1 MEGALLMKKTL
12 ILATIIVFA
21 GCFPGLLAQKR
32 VVHISELHNS
42 HWYSQWADVEGFVL
56 IDDQT
61 NQLYQPNLFRE
72 GVQVMEGWP
81 VSFSGASNRGGIY
94 ADLDDDPEMEVIYNI
109 SSKTYALNMDG
120 TDVAGWP
127 KQVASTAEYDAPAF
141 GDIDGDGYDEIVI
154 SCVQPGTQNSGKIYA
169 FERDGTAVTGF
180 PVTTPGGP
188 TRTPVLAHL
197 DNNGSLEI
205 IVELRSYP
213 DGKVCVFH
221 GDGTIMNGWPQN
233 MDYIPASAPAVGDIT
248 GDGIPEIVAESY
260 YQVWAFHTDGSVVE
274 GFPYI
279 PAGSGRVFSYSTPVL
294 ADFDNDG
301 LREIVVGD
309 HNLSSGNGAIHVI
322 KNNGTVYPGWPR
334 FTQQWIY
341 GPASVA
347 DIDGDGSLDVLVGD
361 QVLSGS
367 PASKVYGWKSD
378 GTNLAGFPI
387 GPIWSVNCQIIVADL
402 DGDGLVELMFDDNT
416 GSGIINGYNHD
427 GTMMAGWPISV
438 TGSSFFCNPFVF
450 DVEGNGTLNISAN
463 SYDSNSLKTFLYLW
477 ETEVTFNPD
486 LAILPV
492 LGYNVRHTGVYGEY
506 SNPTVSINENSVQES
521 FSVNCSPNPCRD
533 ETSVNFFSEKAG
545 NVRLLL
551 FDNWGVVVKDF
562 SYETPESGNQK
573 INLNV
578 SGIKP
583 GVYFVN
589 TIIDESKTGYCK
601 IVKL

>member
-1 MEGALLMKKTL
+1 MKNKLLYAAIL
-12 ILATIIVFA
+12 VFSGSIILAN
-21 GCFPGLLAQKR
+21 AQKR
-32 VVHISELHNS
+32 VVRNSELPEPEKM
-42 HWYSQWADVEGFVL
+42 SQWADVEGFVL
-56 IDDQT
+56 IDDQIH
-61 NQLYQPNLFRE
+61 QPFQPNQFRE

-81 VSFSGASNRGGIY
+81 VSFSGASNRGGIF
-94 ADLDDDPEMEVIYNI
+94 ANLDEDAELEIIYNI
-109 SSKTYALNMDG
+109 SSKTYALNLDG
-120 TDVAGWP
+120 SNVAGWP

-154 SCVQPGTQNSGKIYA
+154 SCVQPGTQNTGKIYA
-169 FERDGTAVTGF
+169 FELDGTNVTGF
-180 PVTTPGGP
+180 PVTPSGGP
-188 TRTPVLAHL
+188 TRTPVLADL
-197 DNNGSLEI
+197 DGNGSLEI
-205 IVELRSYP
+205 VVELRSYP
-213 DGKVCVFH
+213 DGKVCVFL

-260 YQVWAFHTDGSVVE
+260 YKVWAFDVNGVVLE
-274 GFPYI
+274 GFPYT

-294 ADFDNDG
+294 ADFDGDG

-322 KNNGTVYPGWPR
+322 KNDGTVYPGWPR

-347 DIDGDGSLDVLVGD
+347 DIDGDGSLDILVGD
-361 QVLSGS
+361 QVLSGT

-387 GPIWSVNCQIIVADL
+387 GPIWSVNSQIIVADL
-402 DGDGLVELMFDDNT
+402 DGDALVELMFDDNT

-427 GTMMAGWPISV
+427 GTLMAGWPISV

-477 ETEVTFNPD
+477 ETEVTFNQD

-506 SNPTVSINENSVQES
+506 YNPTVSINENSVREIS
-521 FSVNCSPNPCRD
+521 SVTCSPNPCRH

-551 FDNWGVVVKDF
+551 LDSRGVAVKEF
-562 SYETPESGNQK
+562 SYETTKSGNQK
-573 INLNV
+573 INLDV
-578 SGIKP
+578 SGLKP